1 MYIDVNS
8 LRLDVQAEIDERVPA
23 FRKIG
28 RVSLLY
34 SLFDRRRLHRA
45 MVDEEEKRC
54 LLDIVICITR
64 PARSPETPFFVTDLE
79 INKLIGNSTS
89 MDLADAI
96 DGTSIRRRRYAHS

>member
-1 MYIDVNS
+1 MHIDINS
-8 LRLDVQAEIDERVPA
+8 LRIDVQAEIDKRVPT
-23 FRKIG
+23 FREIG

-45 MVDEEEKRC
+45 MVDEEEKGC

-64 PARSPETPFFVTDLE
+64 PARSREPPFFVTDLE
-79 INKLIGNSTS
+79 FNELIGNSTS

-96 DGTSIRRRRYAHS
+96 DGPGIRRRRYAHS